1 MDAFV
6 TVDRKKKV
14 YISDLKTR
22 VNPSLPKVRHSR
34 ASEMQLSLYHK
45 LLMNMIDGI
54 VDISR
59 FYSELSLDSEI
70 CFSDGFL
77 VEAVTSYSDVG
88 GLTFDMILENNN
100 LNVRPRYHITY
111 DRNFGMW

>member
-6 TVDRKKKV
+6 TVERKRKLF
-14 YISDLKTR
+14 ISDLKTR

-34 ASEMQLSLYHK
+34 ASEMQISLYHK
-45 LLMNMIDGI
+45 LLTNMIDGG
-54 VDISR
+54 VDMSR
-59 FYSELSLDSEI
+59 FYSELSLNSEG

-77 VEAVTSYSDVG
+77 VEAVTCYSDVG

-100 LNVRPRYHITY
+100 LNARPRYCSTY
-111 DRNFGMW
+111 NRNFGMW